1 MARTIDGEYWAIQCK
16 YYVADAVIT
25 KPEVDSF
32 LSTSS
37 KFFETDTGTT
47 GFVHRLWISTTNK
60 WNSTVEQTIR
70 NLNPPVT
77 RLNLI
82 DLENDEVDW
91 NSLEQGIF
99 GKASR
104 SKPLVIKE
112 HQQAAIDQTHTY
124 FQFDPDTDRPVHSR
138 GKLIMACGTGKTF
151 TSLRI
156 AENETGGR
164 GLVLFLVPSIALL
177 GQTLRSWMQQAQEPL
192 TAICI
197 CSDPQVSKQAEKN
210 DDNLTSIVDLAML
223 ASTDVPSIVKQ
234 LQHARRHNA
243 DGLTVVFSIYQS
255 IDVISRVHEQL
266 LAETGDAFGT
276 FDLIICDEAHRTTGV
291 MLKDE
296 KESAFVRVHNND
308 FCEPPA
314 VCI

>member
-1 MARTIDGEYWAIQCK
+1 MQAYLKTTTLYTNLFEEVWLWMEFPYHDQLRGNDTGIDLVARTIDGEYWAIQCK

-112 HQQAAIDQTHTY
+112 HQQVAIDQTHTY
-124 FQFDPDTDRPVHSR
+124 FQLNPDTGCRAHSR
-138 GKLIMACGTGKTF
+138 GKL
-151 TSLRI
+151 
-156 AENETGGR
+156 
-164 GLVLFLVPSIALL
+164 
-177 GQTLRSWMQQAQEPL
+177 W
-192 TAICI
+192 
-197 CSDPQVSKQAEKN
+197 
-210 DDNLTSIVDLAML
+210 
-223 ASTDVPSIVKQ
+223 
-234 LQHARRHNA
+234 
-243 DGLTVVFSIYQS
+243 
-255 IDVISRVHEQL
+255 
-266 LAETGDAFGT
+266 
-276 FDLIICDEAHRTTGV
+276 
-291 MLKDE
+291 
-296 KESAFVRVHNND
+296 
-308 FCEPPA
+308 PA
-314 VCI
+314 VQVKPSPRYELPRTKPEAGDWYCFWYHRLPCWARHYVPGCSRLRNP